1 VVTDQIVS
9 DKGKETIATKLL
21 TAGTDKPMASAI
33 LCLDPKAFPGD
44 CPMSIV
50 CVIVTQIR

>member
-50 CVIVTQIR
+50 CVIVTQVR